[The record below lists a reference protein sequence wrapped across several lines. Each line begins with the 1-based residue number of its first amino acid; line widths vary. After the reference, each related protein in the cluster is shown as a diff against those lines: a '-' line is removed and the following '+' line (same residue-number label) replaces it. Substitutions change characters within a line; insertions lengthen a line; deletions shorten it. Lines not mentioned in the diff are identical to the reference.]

1 MTTAENSRADAPT
14 DEQIASAWFA
24 TSDARNLRPHERAV
38 EVVRKFLAASPV
50 EKPAPSLIDEDAEVP
65 PIMYNGDTKR
75 DPALRELLARQATR
89 HVLTNSRGD
98 SKQPAAA
105 PIDIGVDYLEKLRAL
120 MVRLGLA
127 TNESLEGFGAALEDN
142 LYRTIR
148 AVEALVDATV
158 TPAPSPAD
166 ERAAFDSE
174 VGNIIADAATRGIA
188 WMAFKVGARY
198 ARAAS
203 ANDTGAEAV
212 AIPQSVINALRFYA
226 NGHHFNIDEDHQQF
240 DTVSGEPQNWL
251 CSERDDDCTMIEDG
265 SIAKAAL
272 CGGVLGFEE
281 SEKPIEG
288 EVFTAAQQ
296 PAQADARVGLTAEER
311 LVAMLNDSGQSE
323 PETATVARIEQLR
336 KALFESRDAMRVMS
350 NWAKKPDPAGH
361 SWAVRM
367 VDRANAALNGEPE
380 PRAEVTSAARD
391 VLAERRRQVEQ
402 EGWTPEHDD
411 AHSTGDM
418 ALAAACYAAADN
430 ANYPPAEPPD
440 LWPWDS
446 DWWKPSDERRNLVKA
461 GALIIAEIERLDR
474 RPDCVRAADEAC
486 ADVQKLVDG
495 IDAART
501 GASS

>member
-296 PAQADARVGLTAEER
+296 PAQADARVGLTGEQWEELR
-311 LVAMLNDSGQSE
+311 LI
-323 PETATVARIEQLR
+323 ARTYNER
-336 KALFESRDAMRVMS
+336 GFPKHAREFFARVH
-350 NWAKKPDPAGH
+350 PA
-361 SWAVRM
+361 R
-367 VDRANAALNGEPE
+367 PE
-380 PRAEVTSAARD
+380 PRAEVT
-391 VLAERRRQVEQ
+391 
-402 EGWTPEHDD
+402 H
-411 AHSTGDM
+411 GDTTMDECM
-418 ALAAACYAAADN
+418 ASL
-430 ANYPPAEPPD
+430 
-440 LWPWDS
+440 
-446 DWWKPSDERRNLVKA
+446 
-461 GALIIAEIERLDR
+461 LDR
-474 RPDCVRAADEAC
+474 LEAAELYADRYRYLRERPLNAVSVGGVFAGKTPDNVVLNGADLDAA
-486 ADVQKLVDG
+486 